1 MKRILLLL
9 FALCANMSF
18 AQIIIDDVDNDTR
31 RISTNLDRI
40 RPTPKM
46 NAMDFSSSLIYNLI
60 TKEEK
65 YKITFF
71 IQSSFSPL
79 WVDEGSVVAIRLLDD
94 EVISYKILSKIEDR
108 IGKTKYNAYLKKME
122 TVYTIGIPIVLT
134 KEQWDKVTTFG
145 WKKLRLT
152 FCSGGNTT
160 GEPSDYDFTDKKSAE
175 FYTKLSKQRQAL
187 EERFKT
193 EHNSDNP
200 LEGF

>member
-1 MKRILLLL
+1 MKKILLLL
-9 FALCANMSF
+9 FALCANMCF
-18 AQIIIDDVDNDTR
+18 CQILIDDIDNDTR
-31 RISTNLDRI
+31 CITTNSDRI
-40 RPTPKM
+40 RPSSKM
-46 NAMDFSSSLIYNLI
+46 NAMDFSSSLIYNFI

-79 WVDEGSVVAIRLLDD
+79 WVDEGSVVAIRLLNDD
-94 EVISYKILSKIEDR
+94 VVSYKILSNIEDK
-108 IGKTKYNAYLKKME
+108 IGKTRYNSLLKKIE